1 MFAFRGVMKILAAAT
16 FAALSATGASACG
29 GYYGCGYGHWYGGSV
44 PAAGY
49 GHPVYAEPALIPGP
63 RRYFVDQGP
72 DYTGPMVTD
81 FFPRSYNPGYV
92 DTFAYPYVGRYA
104 GRHYR
109 TAYAPRVTHV
119 RAARQHH
126 HRYPA
131 QFGWPR

>member
-1 MFAFRGVMKILAAAT
+1 MFAFRGLVKFFAAAT
-16 FAALSATGASACG
+16 FVALTATGASACG
-29 GYYGCGYGHWYGGSV
+29 GYYGCGHGYWYGGGV
-44 PAAGY
+44 PFFGY
-49 GHPVYAEPALIPGP
+49 AHPVYAEPSVIPGP

-72 DYTGPMVTD
+72 DYTGPNVSV

-104 GRHYR
+104 GWRYR
-109 TAYAPRVTHV
+109 TAYV
-119 RAARQHH
+119 RRGMYVSAARRDH